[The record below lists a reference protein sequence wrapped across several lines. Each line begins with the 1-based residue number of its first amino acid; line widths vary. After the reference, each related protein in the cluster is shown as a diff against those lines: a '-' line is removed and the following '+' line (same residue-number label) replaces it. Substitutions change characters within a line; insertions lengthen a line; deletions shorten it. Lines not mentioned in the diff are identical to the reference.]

1 MLDELLTELNS
12 RMQKAIDGLA
22 RELATIR
29 AGRATP
35 ALLDNIMV
43 DYQGTSAPLYQL
55 ATISIPEANL
65 IIIQPWDRTS
75 LREIERAILT
85 ANIGL
90 NPANDGNVIRV
101 VIPPLSEERRKE
113 VVKLVSRK
121 VEERRITIR
130 NIRRDGIEKLRE
142 MERNKEISEDELKNN
157 AKKIDQLTEACV
169 DRVSEL
175 GQNKEREIQEI

>member
-1 MLDELLTELNS
+1 MDELFTELNS

-43 DYQGTSAPLYQL
+43 DYQGASIPLHQL

-65 IIIQPWDRTS
+65 IIVQPWDRTS
-75 LREIERAILT
+75 LRGIEKAILT

-90 NPANDGNVIRV
+90 NPANDGNIIRV

-113 VVKLVSRK
+113 LVKLVSRK
-121 VEERRITIR
+121 VEERRIAIR

-142 MERNKEISEDELKNN
+142 WEKNKEISEDELKSN
-157 AKKIDQLTEACV
+157 AKKIDQFTEVCI
-169 DRVSEL
+169 DKVSAL
-175 GQNKEREIQEI
+175 GQSKENEIQEI

>member
-1 MLDELLTELNS
+1 MLDELLVELNS
-12 RMQKAIDGLA
+12 RMQKAVDGLA

-35 ALLDNIMV
+35 ALLDNITV
-43 DYQGTSAPLYQL
+43 DYQGTSIPLFQL

-75 LREIERAILT
+75 LRNIERAILT

-90 NPANDGNVIRV
+90 NPANDGNIIRV

-121 VEERRITIR
+121 VEERRVTIR

-142 MERNKEISEDELKNN
+142 MEKNKEISEDELKHN

-175 GQNKEREIQEI
+175 GQSKEREIQEI

>member
-1 MLDELLTELNS
+1 MLDELFAELNS

-35 ALLDNIMV
+35 ALLDNVMV
-43 DYQGTSAPLYQL
+43 DYQGTSTPLYQL
-55 ATISIPEANL
+55 ATLSIPEANL

-75 LREIERAILT
+75 LRDIERAILT

-113 VVKLVSRK
+113 LVKFVSRK
-121 VEERRITIR
+121 VEERRVAIR

-142 MERNKEISEDELKNN
+142 IEKNKEISEDELKSNI
-157 AKKIDQLTEACV
+157 KKIDQLTEVCV
-169 DRVSEL
+169 GRVSEL
-175 GQNKEREIQEI
+175 GQSKEKEIREI

>member
-1 MLDELLTELNS
+1 MLDELFAELNS

-22 RELATIR
+22 RELAAIR

-43 DYQGTSAPLYQL
+43 DYQGTSVPLHQL
-55 ATISIPEANL
+55 ATLSIPEANL

-75 LREIERAILT
+75 LRDIERAILT

-90 NPANDGNVIRV
+90 NPANDSNIIRV

-113 VVKLVSRK
+113 LVKFVSRK
-121 VEERRITIR
+121 VEERRVAIR
-130 NIRRDGIEKLRE
+130 NIRRDGIEKLRD
-142 MERNKEISEDELKNN
+142 MAKNKEISEDELKNN
-157 AKKIDQLTEACV
+157 TKKIDQLTEVCV
-169 DRVSEL
+169 GKVSEL
-175 GQNKEREIQEI
+175 GQSKEKEIREI

>member
-1 MLDELLTELNS
+1 MLDELFAELNS

-29 AGRATP
+29 AGRATT
-35 ALLDNIMV
+35 ALLDNVTV
-43 DYQGTSAPLYQL
+43 DYQGAILPLQQV
-55 ATISIPEANL
+55 ATLSVPDANL

-75 LREIERAILT
+75 LRSIEKAILA

-101 VIPPLSEERRKE
+101 IIPPLSEERRKE
-113 VVKLVSRK
+113 LVKVVSKK
-121 VEERRITIR
+121 VEERRIAVR

-142 MERNKEISEDELKNN
+142 LEKNKQISEDDLKNN
-157 AKKIDQLTEACV
+157 GKKIDQLTEASIN
-169 DRVSEL
+169 RVSEL
-175 GQNKEREIQEI
+175 GETKEKEILEI

>member
-12 RMQKAIDGLA
+12 RMQKATDGLA
-22 RELATIR
+22 KELATIR

-35 ALLDNIMV
+35 ALLDDIMV
-43 DYQGTSAPLYQL
+43 DYQGTSVPIYQL
-55 ATISIPEANL
+55 ATMSIPEANL

-75 LREIERAILT
+75 LRAIERAILA

-113 VVKLVSRK
+113 LVKLVSRK
-121 VEERRITIR
+121 TEERRIAIR

-142 MERNKEISEDELKNN
+142 LEKNKEISEDELKNN
-157 AKKIDQLTEACV
+157 SKKIDQLTEACV

-175 GQNKEREIQEI
+175 GQSKEREIQEI

>member
-1 MLDELLTELNS
+1 MLDELFAELNS

-43 DYQGTSAPLYQL
+43 DYQGTPVPLRQL
-55 ATISIPEANL
+55 ATLSIPEANL

-75 LREIERAILT
+75 LRDIERAILT

-90 NPANDGNVIRV
+90 NPANDGNIIRV
-101 VIPPLSEERRKE
+101 IIPPLSEERRKE
-113 VVKLVSRK
+113 LVKFVSRK
-121 VEERRITIR
+121 VEERRVAIR

-142 MERNKEISEDELKNN
+142 MEKNKEISEDELKNN
-157 AKKIDQLTEACV
+157 TKKIDQLTEVCV
-169 DRVSEL
+169 GRVSEL
-175 GQNKEREIQEI
+175 GQHKEKEIREI

>member
-1 MLDELLTELNS
+1 MLDELFAELNS

-35 ALLDNIMV
+35 ALLDNITV
-43 DYQGTSAPLYQL
+43 DYQGMPVPLYQL
-55 ATISIPEANL
+55 STLSIPEANL
-65 IIIQPWDRTS
+65 IVIQPWDRAS
-75 LREIERAILT
+75 LRDIERAILT

-113 VVKLVSRK
+113 LVKFVSKK
-121 VEERRITIR
+121 VEERRIAIR

-142 MERNKEISEDELKNN
+142 MEKNKKISEDELKNN
-157 AKKIDQLTEACV
+157 TKKIDQLTDVCV
-169 DRVSEL
+169 GRINEL
-175 GQNKEREIQEI
+175 GQDKEKEILEI

>member
-1 MLDELLTELNS
+1 MVDELLAELNS

-35 ALLDNIMV
+35 ALLDNITV
-43 DYQGTSAPLYQL
+43 DYQGTSMPLYQL
-55 ATISIPEANL
+55 ATLSIPEANL
-65 IIIQPWDRTS
+65 IIIQPWDRAS

-90 NPANDGNVIRV
+90 NPMNDGNLIRV
-101 VIPPLSEERRKE
+101 IVPPLSEERRKE
-113 VVKLVSRK
+113 LVKFVSKK
-121 VEERRITIR
+121 VEERRIVIR

-142 MERNKEISEDELKNN
+142 MERNKEISEDELKNST
-157 AKKIDQLTEACV
+157 KRIDQLTEVCV
-169 DRVSEL
+169 GKVSEL
-175 GQNKEREIQEI
+175 GQGKEKEIQEV

>member
-22 RELATIR
+22 KELATIR

-35 ALLDNIMV
+35 ALLDHITV

-55 ATISIPEANL
+55 ATMSIPEANL

-75 LREIERAILT
+75 LRNIERAILT

-121 VEERRITIR
+121 VEERRIAIR

-142 MERNKEISEDELKNN
+142 MEKNKEISEDELKNN
-157 AKKIDQLTEACV
+157 SKKIDQLTEVCV

-175 GQNKEREIQEI
+175 GSSKEKEIQEI

>member
-1 MLDELLTELNS
+1 MLDELFAELNS

-43 DYQGTSAPLYQL
+43 AYQGTSIPLYQL

-75 LREIERAILT
+75 LRDIEKAILT

-90 NPANDGNVIRV
+90 NPANDGNIIRV
-101 VIPPLSEERRKE
+101 VIPPLNEERRKE
-113 VVKLVSRK
+113 LVKLVSRK
-121 VEERRITIR
+121 VEERRIAIR

-142 MERNKEISEDELKNN
+142 LEKNKEISQDELTSN
-157 AKKIDQLTEACV
+157 AKKIDQLTEVCV
-169 DRVSEL
+169 DKVSEL
-175 GQNKEREIQEI
+175 GQSKENEIQEI

>member
-12 RMQKAIDGLA
+12 RMQKAADGLA

-35 ALLDNIMV
+35 ALLDNIVV
-43 DYQGTSAPLYQL
+43 DYHGSHVPLYQL
-55 ATISIPEANL
+55 ATMSIPEANL

-75 LREIERAILT
+75 LRDIERAILT

-90 NPANDGNVIRV
+90 NPMNDGNVIRV
-101 VIPPLSEERRKE
+101 VIPSLSEERRNE
-113 VVKLVSRK
+113 LVKLVSKR
-121 VEERRITIR
+121 VEERRIAIR
-130 NIRRDGIEKLRE
+130 NIRRDGIEKLRS
-142 MERNKEISEDELKNN
+142 MEKNKEISEDELKNN
-157 AKKIDQLTEACV
+157 TKKIDQLTDACV

-175 GQNKEREIQEI
+175 GQSKEREIREI

>member
-12 RMQKAIDGLA
+12 RMQKAADGLA

-35 ALLDNIMV
+35 ALLDNIVV
-43 DYQGTSAPLYQL
+43 DYHDSPVSLYQL
-55 ATISIPEANL
+55 ATMSIPEANL

-75 LREIERAILT
+75 LRDIERAILT

-90 NPANDGNVIRV
+90 NPMNDGNVIRV
-101 VIPPLSEERRKE
+101 VIPSLSEERRNE
-113 VVKLVSRK
+113 LVKLVSKR
-121 VEERRITIR
+121 VEDRRIAIR
-130 NIRRDGIEKLRE
+130 NIRRDGIEKLRS
-142 MERNKEISEDELKNN
+142 MEKNKEISEDELKNN
-157 AKKIDQLTEACV
+157 TKKIDQLTDACV

-175 GQNKEREIQEI
+175 GQSKEREIREI

>member
-1 MLDELLTELNS
+1 MLDELFAELNS

-43 DYQGTSAPLYQL
+43 DYQGTSIPLYQL
-55 ATISIPEANL
+55 STLSIPEANL

-75 LREIERAILT
+75 LHDIERAILT

-90 NPANDGNVIRV
+90 NPANDGNIIRV

-113 VVKLVSRK
+113 LVKFVSKK
-121 VEERRITIR
+121 VEERRIAIR

-142 MERNKEISEDELKNN
+142 MEKNKEISDDELKNN
-157 AKKIDQLTEACV
+157 TKKIDQLTEACV
-169 DRVSEL
+169 GRVSEL
-175 GQNKEREIQEI
+175 GQSKEKEIREI

>member
-1 MLDELLTELNS
+1 MLDELFAELNS

-43 DYQGTSAPLYQL
+43 DYQGTSIPLYQL

-75 LREIERAILT
+75 LRDIEKAILT

-90 NPANDGNVIRV
+90 NPANDGNIIRV
-101 VIPPLSEERRKE
+101 VIPPLNEERRKE
-113 VVKLVSRK
+113 LVKLVSRK
-121 VEERRITIR
+121 VEERRIAIR

-142 MERNKEISEDELKNN
+142 LEKNKEISQDELTSN
-157 AKKIDQLTEACV
+157 AKKIDQLTEVCV
-169 DRVSEL
+169 DKVSEL
-175 GQNKEREIQEI
+175 GQSKENEIQEI

>member
-1 MLDELLTELNS
+1 MLDELRTELNS
-12 RMQKAIDGLA
+12 RMQKAVDGLA
-22 RELATIR
+22 KELATIR

-43 DYQGTSAPLYQL
+43 DYQGTSVPIYQL
-55 ATISIPEANL
+55 ATMSIPEANL

-75 LREIERAILT
+75 LRGIERAILT

-101 VIPPLSEERRKE
+101 VIPPLSEERRRE
-113 VVKLVSRK
+113 LVKLVSRK
-121 VEERRITIR
+121 TEERRIAIR

-142 MERNKEISEDELKNN
+142 LEKNKEISEDELKNN
-157 AKKIDQLTEACV
+157 SKKIDQLTEACV

-175 GQNKEREIQEI
+175 GQSKEREIQEI

>member
-1 MLDELLTELNS
+1 MVDELLAELKS

-35 ALLDNIMV
+35 ALLDNVMV
-43 DYQGTSAPLYQL
+43 DYHDVPTPLRQL
-55 ATISIPEANL
+55 ASMSVPEANL

-75 LREIERAILT
+75 LRNIERAIFT

-113 VVKLVSRK
+113 LVKFVSK
-121 VEERRITIR
+121 MVEERRIVIR
-130 NIRRDGIEKLRE
+130 NVRRDGVEKLRE
-142 MERNKEISEDELKNN
+142 MAKNKEISGDELKINT
-157 AKKIDQLTEACV
+157 KKIDQLTEVYVGKA
-169 DRVSEL
+169 SEL
-175 GQNKEREIQEI
+175 GQGKEKEIQEI

>member
-22 RELATIR
+22 RELAAIR

-35 ALLDNIMV
+35 ALLDNIVV
-43 DYQGTSAPLYQL
+43 DYHGSPVPLYQL
-55 ATISIPEANL
+55 ATMSIPEANL

-75 LREIERAILT
+75 LRDIERAILT

-90 NPANDGNVIRV
+90 NPMNDGNVIRV
-101 VIPPLSEERRKE
+101 VIPPLSEERRNE
-113 VVKLVSRK
+113 LSKLVSKR
-121 VEERRITIR
+121 VEERRIAIR
-130 NIRRDGIEKLRE
+130 NIRRDGIEKLRS
-142 MERNKEISEDELKNN
+142 MEKNKEISEDELKNN
-157 AKKIDQLTEACV
+157 TKKIDQLTEACV

-175 GQNKEREIQEI
+175 GQSKEREIREI